1 MWLHKGFSVGCYEVF
16 HGGFVMGSIF
26 RIKGCYRGPKVVYL
40 LGLYKGSTTCEVSI
54 LKRYGNLVGGS

>member
-1 MWLHKGFSVGCYEVF
+1 MLPVYFEVLYGFPTF
-16 HGGFVMGSIF
+16 LQGFGL
-26 RIKGCYRGPKVVYL
+26 RGPKLVYL